1 MLLNCL
7 IVDDEPTSQK
17 VLETFVDKVD
27 FLTLC
32 GVCGDAVEA
41 LQKLKS
47 DRIDLMF
54 LDINMP
60 KISGLTFLKSLKNP
74 PGVIFTT
81 AYSKYAIDGFELN
94 AVDYLLKPFSFD
106 RFYAAVT
113 KAFEKSA
120 KLGPSDRQD
129 HYLIIKADKTLHKV
143 SIDSILFVEAY
154 GDYVKIHL
162 DDHFLMT
169 NSTFTNILELLPGKK
184 FIRSH
189 KSFAINLDKLNSVS
203 GNQLFIGKHKIP
215 IGQKFKSD
223 FLKILNNH

>member
-1 MLLNCL
+1 MFLNCL

-17 VLETFVDKVD
+17 VLETFVKRVD
-27 FLTLC
+27 FLTLSGIC
-32 GVCGDAVEA
+32 SNAVEA
-41 LQKLKS
+41 LQQLNLDK
-47 DRIDLMF
+47 IDLMF

-74 PGVIFTT
+74 PEVIFTT

-113 KAFEKSA
+113 KVLEKNA
-120 KLGPSDRQD
+120 QTGTVDPKD
-129 HYLIIKADKTLHKV
+129 HYLMIKSDKTLHKV
-143 SIDSILFVEAY
+143 SSDTILYVEAY
-154 GDYVKIHL
+154 GDYVKIHM
-162 DDHFLMT
+162 DDHFLLT
-169 NSTFTNILELLPGKK
+169 NSTFTNILEQLPRKK

-203 GNQLFIGKHKIP
+203 GNQLLIGKHKIP

-223 FLKILNNH
+223 FLRYLNNL

>member
-17 VLETFVDKVD
+17 VLETFVNKVD
-27 FLTLC
+27 FLTLS
-32 GVCGDAVEA
+32 GICGDAVEA

-47 DRIDLMF
+47 DKIDLMF

-74 PGVIFTT
+74 PAVIFTT
-81 AYSKYAIDGFELN
+81 AYSKYAVDGFELN

-113 KAFEKSA
+113 KAFEKSSQ
-120 KLGPSDRQD
+120 LGPSGRYDQ
-129 HYLIIKADKTLHKV
+129 YLMVKADKTLHKV
-143 SIDSILFVEAY
+143 SIDAILYVEAF

-162 DDHFLMT
+162 EDHFLMT
-169 NSTFTNILELLPGKK
+169 NSTFTNILDLLPDKK

-189 KSFAINLDKLNSVS
+189 KSFAINLDKLNSIS